1 MGWLSHIYEAE
12 YIFPDDAQ
20 ADAIRAAIVE
30 ALESTPRYAHITAE
44 AELQHLFQRHGDQHS
59 VRHAYHDHEVANA
72 ELTVYVS
79 LRRLVMWL
87 QGTHSTKVFKFV
99 DDLAFTFATVDGKT
113 VVHTLSISRIGQGDM
128 FQNRKNISIIMD
140 TVNARMPYERV
151 VVLQK

>member
-1 MGWLSHIYEAE
+1 MK
-12 YIFPDDAQ
+12 
-20 ADAIRAAIVE
+20 DAIRAAIVE

-72 ELTVYVS
+72 ELTVY
-79 LRRLVMWL
+79 
-87 QGTHSTKVFKFV
+87 GTHSTKVFKFV